1 MDLRLLTRSVQEQLA
16 AHAAVGDEPT
26 RQAAGMLY
34 LALEPA
40 LRLALQE
47 AVGQVAAEVSAEIA
61 PGRVEL
67 GLIGQELTV
76 RVVPPAGADPSAVP
90 FVAPS
95 APPAASPAPPHPA
108 VPPRSAAPGAPPAP
122 SAPPVPPLPGEPAE
136 PEEPAEAGTARVT
149 FRPPQPL
156 KTRLERAAA
165 EEQLSVN
172 TYLVRALTAHLD
184 QPQTT
189 AAPAHGAGRTSG
201 WFL

>member
-26 RQAAGMLY
+26 RQAAGMLS
-34 LALEPA
+34 LAIEPA

-76 RVVPPAGADPSAVP
+76 RVVPPAGVDPSAGSFAAP
-90 FVAPS
+90 PHPAAPPRSDAPGAPLAPS
-95 APPAASPAPPHPA
+95 APPA
-108 VPPRSAAPGAPPAP
+108 
-122 SAPPVPPLPGEPAE
+122 PPLPGEAAE
-136 PEEPAEAGTARVT
+136 PEDTAEAGTARVT
-149 FRPPQPL
+149 FRPPQQL
-156 KTRLERAAA
+156 KARLDRAAA
-165 EEQLSVN
+165 EEQLSLN

-184 QPQTT
+184 QPAPT
-189 AAPAHGAGRTSG
+189 AAPDHGAGRTSG

>member
-1 MDLRLLTRSVQEQLA
+1 MDLRLLTRSVQEQLV

-26 RQAAGMLY
+26 RQAAGMLS

-47 AVGQVAAEVSAEIA
+47 AVGQVAAEVSAAIA

-76 RVVPPAGADPSAVP
+76 RVVPPAGVDPSAGSFAAP
-90 FVAPS
+90 QAAPPAPPHPAAPPRSDAPGAPLAPS
-95 APPAASPAPPHPA
+95 APPA
-108 VPPRSAAPGAPPAP
+108 
-122 SAPPVPPLPGEPAE
+122 PPLSGETAE
-136 PEEPAEAGTARVT
+136 PEDPAEAGTARVT
-149 FRPPQPL
+149 FRPPQQL
-156 KTRLERAAA
+156 KARLDRAAA
-165 EEQLSVN
+165 EEQLSLN

-184 QPQTT
+184 QPAPT
-189 AAPAHGAGRTSG
+189 AAPDHGAGRTSG

>member
-1 MDLRLLTRSVQEQLA
+1 MDLRLHTRSVQEQLA

-26 RQAAGMLY
+26 RQAAGMLS

-76 RVVPPAGADPSAVP
+76 RVVPPAGADPSAG
-90 FVAPS
+90 S
-95 APPAASPAPPHPA
+95 YAASQTAPAGSSHPA
-108 VPPRSAAPGAPPAP
+108 VPPRAAAPGAPPAP
-122 SAPPVPPLPGEPAE
+122 SAPPVPPLPGEAAE
-136 PEEPAEAGTARVT
+136 PEEAAEAGTARVT

-156 KTRLERAAA
+156 KARLERAAA
-165 EEQLSVN
+165 EEQLSLN

-184 QPQTT
+184 QPAPT
-189 AAPAHGAGRTSG
+189 AAPDHGAGRTSG

>member
-26 RQAAGMLY
+26 RQAAGMLS

-76 RVVPPAGADPSAVP
+76 RVVPPAGADPSARS
-90 FVAPS
+90 FA
-95 APPAASPAPPHPA
+95 APPHPA
-108 VPPRSAAPGAPPAP
+108 APPRSAAPGAPTAP
-122 SAPPVPPLPGEPAE
+122 SAPPAPPLPGEATE
-136 PEEPAEAGTARVT
+136 PEDPAEAGTARVT

-156 KTRLERAAA
+156 KARLDRAAA
-165 EEQLSVN
+165 EGQLSLN

-184 QPQTT
+184 QPAPT
-189 AAPAHGAGRTSG
+189 AAPDHGAGRTSG